1 MKDVKNRRMTLMAQI
16 WLVNPCGPVKMST
29 VFTAENSER
38 HLEFNICLEVYT
50 NIKAHSF
57 LTSLPHNHMKN
68 RDKSQLVDFMTSYVF
83 LEYMNINCY
92 FMYHKTQR
100 KTITINI
107 LAQRSYRIQST
118 VLKKNPST
126 TYFTVH
132 VPGILGERVKSSPRI
147 IPN

>member
-29 VFTAENSER
+29 VFTAENSEG

-57 LTSLPHNHMKN
+57 LTFLPHSHMKN

-100 KTITINI
+100 KNHNNQYPCTEI
-107 LAQRSYRIQST
+107 IQDT
-118 VLKKNPST
+118 VYSLLKKT
-126 TYFTVH
+126 H
-132 VPGILGERVKSSPRI
+132 QQRILQCMYRVYWVKV
-147 IPN
+147 